1 MRPSADRAFDVRPR
15 TLRSAWSR
23 AAALAASLCAL
34 GCGAP
39 ALTPPDAAV
48 RAYAEATARGDSA
61 ALHAMLS
68 EEARR
73 GLTLEELRA
82 RVGDAKAELAEH
94 GALALRTIELD
105 ASRADAA
112 VSPPLE
118 IRADA
123 LLDGGA
129 RASLTLEDGGFAID
143 DGDLLPTR
151 ARSPVAVLA
160 RLRAALARRDYA
172 ALVRLLSPTSAR
184 ALEESLGSL
193 VEGLDQ
199 PDALLI
205 DERGDGAVVR
215 VPGGHVVRLRREGG
229 AWFVDDLR

>member
-1 MRPSADRAFDVRPR
+1 MRPTVARAFDARPR
-15 TLRSAWSR
+15 TQRW
-23 AAALAASLCAL
+23 AASLAVSVCAF

-48 RAYAEATARGDSA
+48 RAYAEATARGDAA
-61 ALHAMLS
+61 ALHGMLS

-73 GLTLEELRA
+73 GLTAEEVRA

-94 GALALRTIELD
+94 GALALRAIDLD
-105 ASRADAA
+105 ARQADAA
-112 VSPPLE
+112 VSSSLVV
-118 IRADA
+118 RADVP
-123 LLDGGA
+123 LDGGS
-129 RASLTLEDGGFAID
+129 RASLTLEEGAFAID
-143 DGDLLPTR
+143 DGELVPTR
-151 ARSPVAVLA
+151 ARSPIAVLA